1 MDYKARFY
9 SPYINRFLQPD
20 SIIPNPANP
29 QSWNRYSYTFNNPIR
44 YVDPDGHIPLLVVAV
59 IVVAAL
65 AISACSVDQS
75 PDDNSAILAT
85 AVHLVTS
92 EGEHAGLGTQI
103 SDNTFIT
110 HGHYSY
116 GDLTPDPTGEYLA
129 ELSVQNQSDVQAL
142 VGGSYGENVEGGTW
156 EGGTTWVTTNSSLLG
171 TAAQIASQETIAS
184 IGAGD
189 FIDIVYWDDR
199 REEIRVGSFE
209 VTSQANGYIV
219 FNNDGRIN
227 PGDSG
232 GGIFYNG
239 QLIGNVSTSTFM
251 FGEIPISGSGNLI
264 PSSVTSQTKGTRP
277 IIKKVQAE

>member
-1 MDYKARFY
+1 
-9 SPYINRFLQPD
+9 
-20 SIIPNPANP
+20 
-29 QSWNRYSYTFNNPIR
+29 
-44 YVDPDGHIPLLVVAV
+44 
-59 IVVAAL
+59 VVAAL

-75 PDDNSAILAT
+75 PDDNSEILAT

-103 SDNTFIT
+103 SDNTFVA

-116 GDLTPDPTGEYLA
+116 GDLTPGPTGEYLA
-129 ELSVQNQSDVQAL
+129 ELSVQNQSGVQTL
-142 VGGSYGENVEGGTW
+142 VGGLYGENVEGGTW
-156 EGGTTWVTTNSSLLG
+156 EGGTTWVTTTSSLLG
-171 TAAQIASQETIAS
+171 TAAQIASQETIVS

-199 REEIRVGSFE
+199 RDEIRVGSFE
-209 VTSQANGYIV
+209 VTNQANGYIH
-219 FNNDGRIN
+219 FNNNGRIN

-239 QLIGNVSTSTFM
+239 ELIGNVSTSTFL
-251 FGEIPISGSGNLI
+251 FGWIPISGSGNLI
-264 PSSVTSQTKGTRP
+264 PSGLNSQTKGTKP